1 MKVFLSLGSNI
12 GDRLIHLNKAAL
24 LLSNHTKIDII
35 SKSKVYET
43 SPMENKEQI
52 FFLNQVIEIKTLTKP
67 LELLNIIQKIESK
80 MGRIK
85 NNIRYQPRV
94 IDIDILTFS
103 DIILNQKEL
112 VIPHCKIKSRK
123 FILKPWTDIA
133 SDYILPNSKKTI
145 KELLDNISHFDDE
158 VREYH

>member
-1 MKVFLSLGSNI
+1 
-12 GDRLIHLNKAAL
+12 
-24 LLSNHTKIDII
+24 
-35 SKSKVYET
+35 
-43 SPMENKEQI
+43 
-52 FFLNQVIEIKTLTKP
+52 
-67 LELLNIIQKIESK
+67 

-85 NNIRYQPRV
+85 NDIRYQPRV